1 VLRAI
6 LSCYAGEDPGEPGH
20 LEPIDLIFSE
30 NGSPELRFRGLR
42 TFLSSTLVVKGVP
55 R

>member
-6 LSCYAGEDPGEPGH
+6 LSCYAGEDPGEPGY
-20 LEPIDLIFSE
+20 LEPIDLILSE